1 MTMQPVSAKQTVLE
15 RTYRASLR
23 DVWELW
29 TTKTGFESWWG
40 PGGFAVTVKELSLR
54 PGGRLLYAMTAV
66 DPPQVEFMRR
76 ANMPLTTE
84 AHLTFTEIVP
94 EQRLAY
100 QHVVDFV
107 PGVQPYDIGHVV
119 ELHRVG
125 KDRVRMVLTIDAMH
139 SVEWTQR
146 AQTNWESQLTKL
158 DARFG
163 PQNEPRVNR

>member
-1 MTMQPVSAKQTVLE
+1 MTTRAAAAGKTVLE

-29 TTKTGFESWWG
+29 TTKAGFESWWG
-40 PGGFAVTVKELSLR
+40 PGGFAVTVKELDLR

-84 AHLTFTEIVP
+84 AQLAFTEVVP
-94 EQRLAY
+94 QQRLGY

-107 PGVQPYDIGHVV
+107 PGVEPYSVGNLV

-125 KDRVRMVLTIDAMH
+125 SDRVRMVLIIDAMH
-139 SVEWTQR
+139 SEEWAQR
-146 AQTNWESQLTKL
+146 ARAGWEGQLAKL
-158 DARFG
+158 EARFSA
-163 PQNEPRVNR
+163 

>member
-1 MTMQPVSAKQTVLE
+1 MT
-15 RTYRASLR
+15 
-23 DVWELW
+23 D
-29 TTKTGFESWWG
+29 
-40 PGGFAVTVKELSLR
+40 
-54 PGGRLLYAMTAV
+54 V
-66 DPPQVEFMRR
+66 DPPQVEFMRK

-107 PGVQPYDIGHVV
+107 PGVQHYDVGHVV

-125 KDRVRMVLTIDAMH
+125 KDQVRMVLTIDAMH

-146 AQTNWESQLTKL
+146 AQTNWERQLSKL